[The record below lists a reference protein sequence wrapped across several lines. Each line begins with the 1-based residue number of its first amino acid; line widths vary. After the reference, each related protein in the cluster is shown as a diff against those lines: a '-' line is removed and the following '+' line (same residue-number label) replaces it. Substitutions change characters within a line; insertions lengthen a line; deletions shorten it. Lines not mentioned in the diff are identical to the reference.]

1 MHRLMLDTNI
11 LLDCVDPRRAF
22 HGDAL
27 RLLARCNGGGDMGI
41 ASSHSLNDAYYIMKK
56 LYDEPHAREAVRILV
71 DLVVIGPISAEET
84 LMALDSNE
92 PDFEDGLVRACAEL
106 NDADFIISRD
116 GRAFGKATIRRLT
129 AAEYLEIAE
138 G

>member
-1 MHRLMLDTNI
+1 MHRLLLDTNI

-27 RLLARCNGGGDMGI
+27 RLLAQCNGGGDMGL
-41 ASSHSLNDAYYIMKK
+41 ASSHSLKDVYYVMSK
-56 LYDEPHAREAVRILV
+56 LYGEPSAREAVRALA
-71 DLVVIGPISAEET
+71 DLVVVGPVGVEET

-92 PDFEDGLVRACAEL
+92 PDFEDGLVRAFAEL
-106 NDADFIISRD
+106 NEADFIVSRD
-116 GRAFGKATIRRLT
+116 QEAFRKSRVRKVS
-129 AAEYLEIAE
+129 AAEYLDVVC

>member
-1 MHRLMLDTNI
+1 MHRLLLDTNI

-27 RLLARCNGGGDMGI
+27 RLLAQCNGGGDMGL
-41 ASSHSLNDAYYIMKK
+41 ASSHSLKDVCYIMSK
-56 LYDEPHAREAVRILV
+56 LYGEPSAREAVRALAGLV
-71 DLVVIGPISAEET
+71 AIGPIGAEET

-92 PDFEDGLVRACAEL
+92 PDFEDGLVRAFAEL
-106 NDADFIISRD
+106 NDVDFIVSRD
-116 GRAFGKATIRRLT
+116 QEAFRKSRVRKVS
-129 AAEYLEIAE
+129 AAEYLDVVC

>member
-1 MHRLMLDTNI
+1 MHRLLLDTNI

-27 RLLARCNGGGDMGI
+27 RLLAQCNGGGDMGL
-41 ASSHSLNDAYYIMKK
+41 ASSHSLKDVYYVMSK
-56 LYDEPHAREAVRILV
+56 LYGEPSAREAVRVLAG
-71 DLVVIGPISAEET
+71 LVVIGPIGAEEA

-92 PDFEDGLVRACAEL
+92 PDFEDGLVRAFAEL
-106 NDADFIISRD
+106 NDVDFIVSRD
-116 GRAFGKATIRRLT
+116 QEAFRKSRVRKVS
-129 AAEYLEIAE
+129 AAEYLDVVC

>member
-1 MHRLMLDTNI
+1 MHRLLLDTNI

-27 RLLARCNGGGDMGI
+27 RLLAQCNGGGDMGL
-41 ASSHSLNDAYYIMKK
+41 ASSHSLKDVYYVMSK
-56 LYDEPHAREAVRILV
+56 LYGEPSAREAVRALA
-71 DLVVIGPISAEET
+71 DLVVVGPVGVEET

-92 PDFEDGLVRACAEL
+92 PDFEDGLVRAFAEL
-106 NDADFIISRD
+106 NEADFIVSRD
-116 GRAFGKATIRRLT
+116 QEAFRKSRIRKVT
-129 AAEYLEIAE
+129 AAEYLDVVC